1 MAKFSL
7 SLKGNKDK
15 KIKSGLKKKKRV
27 NAFNDEETVE
37 HKRTKIRLTH
47 VEQYKEAKPEK
58 LVIQLPSNPSQST
71 ITGQSENIQRSNLHF
86 GLTKVEESAN
96 AATSDSSKKGKSSLN
111 PLSLVIEEIPEET
124 AQEEYEEVPIEE
136 FGAALL
142 RGMGWKEED
151 EDSTTNDKKKKPIL
165 PHQQPRAELVGIG
178 ATPVANNTSRNQP
191 FLPIVKVDRKSGEK
205 STTNVVNKDLP

>member
-15 KIKSGLKKKKRV
+15 KITSGSIKKKRV
-27 NAFNDEETVE
+27 NAFNDEESVE

-71 ITGQSENIQRSNLHF
+71 TNSVQSENIQRSNLQF
-86 GLTKVEESAN
+86 GLTKVEESSN
-96 AATSDSSKKGKSSLN
+96 TATSDSSKKDRSLLN
-111 PLSLVIEEIPEET
+111 PRSLVIEEIPEET

-142 RGMGWKEED
+142 RGMGWKEEE
-151 EDSTTNDKKKKPIL
+151 EDSTANDKKKKPIL

-178 ATPVANNTSRNQP
+178 ATPVANNTSKNQP

-205 STTNVVNKDLP
+205 MNN